1 MKIRKA
7 YKIIIG
13 IVLLAAYLVGIG
25 IYVSRK
31 YHEMPCKGVS
41 VEIDNTYAFVSKDIV
56 MKMLDDGGM
65 VLDSTVRFSEINYA
79 NIEKFID
86 ENVYVEETQAYGDLW
101 GNVFIKIRQRDPV
114 IRVMTE
120 DTASFYLDRNMK
132 VMPICDYFSA
142 DVMVLSG
149 HLRSSCFYASDSVDN
164 YMVNNDKNSLNIDDI
179 CAFVNYLQSDE
190 LWRNQ
195 ITQIYVNAANELEL
209 VPRVGNHI
217 ILLGGLDDYEN
228 KMNKL
233 EAMYSKGFEITD
245 WNAYS
250 LINLKFKDQ
259 VICKKRNNG

>member
-1 MKIRKA
+1 MGNNTLRDAVILNLNAKF
-7 YKIIIG
+7 
-13 IVLLAAYLVGIG
+13 VLG
-25 IYVSRK
+25 
-31 YHEMPCKGVS
+31 KGSGATEGFKVA
-41 VEIDNTYAFVSKDIV
+41 T
-56 MKMLDDGGM
+56 
-65 VLDSTVRFSEINYA
+65 
-79 NIEKFID
+79 
-86 ENVYVEETQAYGDLW
+86 
-101 GNVFIKIRQRDPV
+101 GNHAQIK
-114 IRVMTE
+114 
-120 DTASFYLDRNMK
+120 LCN
-132 VMPICDYFSA
+132 
-142 DVMVLSG
+142 
-149 HLRSSCFYASDSVDN
+149 
-164 YMVNNDKNSLNIDDI
+164 
-179 CAFVNYLQSDE
+179 FVNYLQSDE

>member
-7 YKIIIG
+7 YKIIVAIL
-13 IVLLAAYLVGIG
+13 LLAAYLVGVG

-31 YHEMPCKGVS
+31 YKEMPCKGVS

-56 MKMLDDGGM
+56 MNMLSEGGM

-79 NIEKFID
+79 NIERLIN
-86 ENVYVEETQAYGDLW
+86 ENVYVEETQAYGDFW
-101 GNVFIKIRQRDPV
+101 GNVFVKIKQRDPM

-120 DTASFYLDRNMK
+120 DTASFYLDCDMK
-132 VMPICDYFSA
+132 VMPVCDYYSA

-149 HLRSSCFYASDSVDN
+149 HLRSECFYASDSVDN
-164 YMVNNDKNSLNIDDI
+164 YKVNRDKSSLNIDDI
-179 CAFVNYLQSDE
+179 CTFVKYLQSDE
-190 LWRNQ
+190 LWCNQ
-195 ITQIYVNAANELEL
+195 ITQIYVNASNELEL

-217 ILLGGLDDYEN
+217 ILLGGLDDYEK

-233 EAMYSKGFEITD
+233 EAMYNKGFEITD

-250 LINLKFKDQ
+250 VINLKFKDQ